1 MPNLIII
8 NILMRFVL
16 LTPSLH
22 DSF

>member
-1 MPNLIII
+1 MPNLIMI
-8 NILMRFVL
+8 NISMRFVL

>member
-8 NILMRFVL
+8 NISMRFVL